1 MYVCGYTKSPP
12 KCTDPELFFVRI
24 YKKKKEKKKR
34 KEDFL
39 FTESQRFASSVS
51 FGVTEMV

>member
-51 FGVTEMV
+51 FDVTEMV